1 MTEAKTKIDL
11 DDDGVYFNEMTVEEA
26 RTAESDAVMEKL
38 TSWLDEAQAKAFSG
52 ELPKTYLVIEI
63 TK

>member
-1 MTEAKTKIDL
+1 VQTI
-11 DDDGVYFNEMTVEEA
+11 
-26 RTAESDAVMEKL
+26 TAERARNYGEGGSLDSEL
-38 TSWLDEAQAKAFSG
+38 GEWLDEAQAKAFTG

>member
-1 MTEAKTKIDL
+1 MTEATKIDL
-11 DDDGVYFNEMTVEEA
+11 DDDGVYFKQMTVEEA
-26 RTAESDAVMEKL
+26 RTAESDEVQEKL
-38 TSWLDEAQAKAFSG
+38 INWLDEAQANAFSG